1 MPDKPIQSPS
11 TIISSLSEPEA
22 VYGSILHMDLLHLI
36 DKVRHGISFSVFSHI
51 VSFSS
56 FTWPDWSSFL
66 HLSERSMQRY
76 KKEQKAFDPLQSEK
90 IVEISRLYQRGVEVF
105 GSSKK
110 FDAWLVSPVVALD
123 GHTPKSF
130 VDSSCGIQLINDE
143 LGRIEHGVLA

>member
-1 MPDKPIQSPS
+1 MSNKPLKAPQ
-11 TIISSLSEPEA
+11 SEPSSFSEPAA
-22 VYGSILHMDLLHLI
+22 VYGSILDMDLLHLI

-51 VSFSS
+51 VSFSP
-56 FTWPDWSSFL
+56 FTWPDWSTFM

-105 GSSKK
+105 GSSRK
-110 FDAWLVSPVVALD
+110 FDAWLTSPIVSLD

-130 VDSSCGIQLINDE
+130 LDSSFGIQLINDE